1 MVNSMRTTLNKVYLI
16 TIGSALVIS
25 SSLFLAFLQTMFFE
39 NLNEELS
46 STSLVFRWQYA
57 APLLLSPI
65 IEELIFR
72 KWLPN
77 KLQNSNLNIKE
88 STVISNIL
96 FTALHFDL
104 FFLPYLVNSFVYSH
118 FYRKTMDIKV
128 PIIIHLTYNW
138 AIFIIACL

>member
-39 NLNEELS
+39 NLNEATS

-138 AIFIIACL
+138 TIFIIACL

>member
-1 MVNSMRTTLNKVYLI
+1 MKITLNKVYLI
-16 TIGSALVIS
+16 SIGSSLVIS
-25 SSLFLAFLQTMFFE
+25 TSLFLTFLQTMFFE
-39 NLNEELS
+39 NLNEATS
-46 STSLVFRWQYA
+46 STSLVFGWQYV

-77 KLQNSNLNIKE
+77 KLQNSNLNINE
-88 STVISNIL
+88 ATIISNIL

>member
-1 MVNSMRTTLNKVYLI
+1 MMTTLNKVYLI

-39 NLNEELS
+39 NLNEAIS
-46 STSLVFRWQYA
+46 STSLVFRVQYA

-104 FFLPYLVNSFVYSH
+104 FFLPYLVNSFIYSH